1 MEAYLSISLMKE
13 QKGYI
18 EKGKAALFLVNLQ
31 QLAATVYRYFT
42 PTFAQ

>member
-18 EKGKAALFLVNLQ
+18 EKGIAALFLVNLQ
-31 QLAATVYRYFT
+31 RYVATMYRYFA